1 MSYNVC
7 RAGTAIMS
15 EWPLT
20 AVWSRDRPRPRD
32 INPFSSPLEAF
43 GGSRSSSQHRLHTHT
58 LLNFPL
64 PLRQERSIR
73 LRPSRLRQKP
83 PPDLHTHPSTHI
95 TPAPST
101 TTNYRFQPSPIPIT
115 MSIRRNNVRVS
126 FLFNDS
132 ESSIELCVS
141 DDVSCQMRNTNQ
153 RYARLGHN
161 RNHLPPSASRRSISR
176 GGSSARGRRSP
187 GPPGRDLGTLPSPR
201 VLS

>member
-1 MSYNVC
+1 MDPVPPSSI
-7 RAGTAIMS
+7 AST
-15 EWPLT
+15 LT
-20 AVWSRDRPRPRD
+20 LSLT
-32 INPFSSPLEAF
+32 FLF
-43 GGSRSSSQHRLHTHT
+43 
-58 LLNFPL
+58 

-83 PPDLHTHPSTHI
+83 LPGLHTPLYSHY
-95 TPAPST
+95 PAPST

-141 DDVSCQMRNTNQ
+141 DSVSFQMRNTNQ
-153 RYARLGHN
+153 RYARLGRN
-161 RNHLPPSASRRSISR
+161 RDHLPPSASRRSISR
-176 GGSSARGRRSP
+176 GGSSARGRHSP